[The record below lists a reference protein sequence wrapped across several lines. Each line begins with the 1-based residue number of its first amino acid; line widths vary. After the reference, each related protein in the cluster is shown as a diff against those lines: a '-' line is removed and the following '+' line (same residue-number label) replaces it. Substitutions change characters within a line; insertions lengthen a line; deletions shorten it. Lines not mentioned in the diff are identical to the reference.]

1 MKKIYVCLTSLFLL
15 GLTACK
21 KELSEPE
28 AVQKITS
35 LVSKKNISK
44 QIFTNELL
52 PLVND
57 LYKKDSIKFRII
69 HHIALKAQTEK
80 NNEIFELQVKNI
92 KDEMKYIK

>member
-1 MKKIYVCLTSLFLL
+1 MKKIYVCLTSLFLFS
-15 GLTACK
+15 LTACK

-44 QIFTNELL
+44 QIFTEELL
-52 PLVND
+52 PMVND

-69 HHIALKAQTEK
+69 HHIALKAQIEK
-80 NNEIFELQVKNI
+80 NNEIFELQIKNI